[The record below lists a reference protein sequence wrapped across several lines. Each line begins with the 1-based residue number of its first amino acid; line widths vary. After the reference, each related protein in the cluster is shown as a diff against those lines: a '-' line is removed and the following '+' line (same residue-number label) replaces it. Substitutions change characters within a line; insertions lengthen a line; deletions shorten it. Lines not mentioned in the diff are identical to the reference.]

1 MTTAAGTKVPGQRT
15 SISHAWLPADRAV
28 LHGRDTERAV
38 IRELLQQAERGSGG
52 VVLIE
57 GEPGIGKSLLLR
69 DAGDQAAGRAFSLV
83 AGAADPLA
91 HATPFFTLRAAFHE
105 PLTGPATGHH
115 CPDAP
120 NPAYQ
125 WLAGLRSRLELRA
138 ASPPLLICLD
148 DLHCESEATLAA
160 LRSLQRDLRGQPL
173 AWLLARSST
182 VRCGADHLFSL
193 LERDGAV
200 RITLGPL
207 AEDAAVMMLI
217 DAFGAP
223 PDPGLTALARDAAGI
238 PSLLTELIRGLRENH
253 AVEVG
258 GGRAAL
264 AANDL
269 PLQLH
274 WLAQQRLGQVSRQ
287 TRHLLATAA
296 ILGPAFRLEDVA
308 EMLGESPAALLPA
321 IEEAMDAAL
330 MSTAEHSFAFRN
342 ELLRRAVGDMI
353 PAPARAALHRQY
365 AEILLSRGASATA
378 AASHLLQAAHPGD
391 PASLPGLDR
400 AVAQTIQSAPQVAA
414 DLATQAL
421 ELTQPGDPAEVSRS
435 VAAAEALAAAGRL
448 DQAQKIVELTRAK
461 PLPRT
466 AEHRLR
472 CVMSWILCTRGQP
485 QDAAAEA
492 SVVLAAAQLPIE
504 IRARAQTASLQALT
518 AMRAEPA
525 AGSDFAPDALPGSR
539 TAAAALIL
547 QASRCWDSGQIRES
561 LQLVRDAARGTGI
574 SPDARDAQPLLVL
587 AAALADVR
595 ELNEA
600 EAILSAAAAS
610 ELRVLPAGAA
620 VALVRSR
627 VHLAAG
633 RLAAAGSEAAAAL
646 AHAQTLG
653 AHSYAATARCVL
665 AVIELRRG
673 DVEAAARHLSSRPVS
688 SSHFA
693 DIYARSESSLAE
705 AQVVEAADGPAA
717 ARRFLAASCADLVGR
732 PGSLLGDPVLGAWL
746 ARAAL
751 AAGDEKLASAAADAA
766 ATVAAAYPEFR
777 AFPSAAAHAL
787 GLVHHDPAS
796 LARAAAEHTDPWAR
810 ASAAEDLGVLQQRR
824 GDRDQ
829 AIDCLTSAL
838 AEYRQVGASRDEARV
853 RWRLRQLG
861 IRRRH
866 WRTSPGTRPVAGWHS
881 LTSTEQAVACLVAQG
896 LNNNQVAARMYIST
910 HTVAHHLRQAF
921 RKLSITSRVELARI
935 VIEQAAYG
943 GAAEKLAILMM
954 SAPA

>member
-1 MTTAAGTKVPGQRT
+1 MTTAIGTEVPGQRA
-15 SISHAWLPADRAV
+15 SVSHAWLPAGRAV

-38 IRELLQQAERGSGG
+38 IRELLRRAERGSGG
-52 VVLIE
+52 VVLVE
-57 GEPGIGKSLLLR
+57 GEPGIGKSLLLQDAR
-69 DAGDQAAGRAFSLV
+69 DQGEGRDFSLV

-91 HATPFFTLRAAFHE
+91 HATPLFTLRAALHE
-105 PLTGPATGHH
+105 PLTGLADSHH

-120 NPAYQ
+120 SPAYQ
-125 WLAGLRSRLELRA
+125 GLAGLRSRLELRA
-138 ASPPLLICLD
+138 ASAPLLICLD
-148 DLHCESEATLAA
+148 DLHCESEATFAA
-160 LRSLQRDLRGQPL
+160 LRSLQRDLCRQPL

-207 AEDAAVMMLI
+207 AEDAAMMMLA

-238 PSLLTELIRGLRENH
+238 PSVLTELIRGLRENH
-253 AVEVG
+253 AVDVS
-258 GGRAAL
+258 GGRAVL
-264 AANDL
+264 ASHDL

-274 WLAQQRLGQVSRQ
+274 HLAQQRLGQVSRQ
-287 TRHLLATAA
+287 TRHLLVTAA
-296 ILGPAFRLEDVA
+296 ILGPAFRLEDAA

-321 IEEAMDAAL
+321 LEEAMDAAL
-330 MSTAEHSFAFRN
+330 ISTAEHGFAFRN
-342 ELLRRAVGDMI
+342 ELLRRAAGDMI
-353 PAPARAALHRQY
+353 PAPARPALHRQY
-365 AEILLSRGASATA
+365 AEILLSRRASATA

-391 PASLPGLDR
+391 PASLPGLDQ
-400 AVAQTIQSAPQVAA
+400 AVVRTIRSAPQVAA
-414 DLATQAL
+414 DLAMQAL
-421 ELTQPGDPAEVSRS
+421 KLTQPGDPAEVSRS
-435 VAAAEALAAAGRL
+435 IAAAEALAAAGRL
-448 DQAQKIVELTRAK
+448 DHAQRIAELTRAK
-461 PLPRT
+461 PLRET

-472 CVMSWILCTRGQP
+472 CVMSWVLCTRGQP

-492 SVVLAAAQLPIE
+492 AVVLAAARLPHE

-518 AMRAEPA
+518 AMRVEPA
-525 AGSDFAPDALPGSR
+525 DGSDSAAGVRPGSR

-561 LQLVRDAARGTGI
+561 LRLVRDAARGTGI
-574 SPDARDAQPLLVL
+574 SLDARDAQPLLVL

-600 EAILSAAAAS
+600 EAILGAAPAS
-610 ELRVLPAGAA
+610 GLGVLPAGAA

-633 RLAAAGSEAAAAL
+633 RLAAAGSEAEAAL

-653 AHSYAATARCVL
+653 AHSYAATARSVL

-673 DVEAAARHLSSRPVS
+673 DVQAAARHISSRPVS
-688 SSHFA
+688 SSQLA

-705 AQVVEAADGPAA
+705 ALVVEAGGSPAA
-717 ARRFLAASCADLVGR
+717 ALRCVAAFCADLPGR
-732 PGSLLGDPVLGAWL
+732 PGPLLGDPALAAWL

-751 AAGDEKLASAAADAA
+751 AAGDEKLAAAAADAA
-766 ATVAAAYPEFR
+766 ATVAAAHPEFR
-777 AFPSAAAHAL
+777 AYSPAAAHAL
-787 GLVHHDPAS
+787 GLVHRDPAC
-796 LARAAAEHTDPWAR
+796 LASAATEHADPWAR
-810 ASAAEDLGVLQQRR
+810 ASAAEDLGVLHERE

-838 AEYRQVGASRDEARV
+838 ADYRQVGASRDEARV

-866 WRTSPGTRPVAGWHS
+866 WSTSPGTGPVVGWHS
-881 LTSTEQAVACLVAQG
+881 LTGTEQAVACLVAEG

-935 VIEQAAYG
+935 VIQRAAD
-943 GAAEKLAILMM
+943 GAPLRN
-954 SAPA
+954 